1 VTPDPL
7 EGTRGTLRV
16 TSGNPTPEELAAIL
30 AVLTVAGGNLAG
42 GNLAGGNLAGGASD
56 RWADRERLMP
66 QHWAPGPG
74 AWRTS
79 MLPR

>member
-1 VTPDPL
+1 MT
-7 EGTRGTLRV
+7 GTRTEGARPTLRV
-16 TSGNPTPEELAAIL
+16 ISGNPTPEEIAAIL
-30 AVLTVAGGNLAG
+30 AVVACAAASTAADAPGAAG
-42 GNLAGGNLAGGASD
+42 SSD
-56 RWADRERLMP
+56 RWAGRERLMP

>member
-1 VTPDPL
+1 MTPDPL

-16 TSGNPTPEELAAIL
+16 TSGNPTPEEIAAIL
-30 AVLTVAGGNLAG
+30 AVLMAAG